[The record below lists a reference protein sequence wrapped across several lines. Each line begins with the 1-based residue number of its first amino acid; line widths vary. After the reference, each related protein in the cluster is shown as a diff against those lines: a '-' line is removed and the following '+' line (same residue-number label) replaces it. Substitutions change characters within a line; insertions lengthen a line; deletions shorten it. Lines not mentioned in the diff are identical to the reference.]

1 MAINNSDIDKESIRT
16 PQNIEAE
23 EALLGTI
30 FIKPDLIGE
39 VMELVNANDFYK
51 NNYKLIFS
59 EMVEIHK
66 TTTIID
72 SLVLLN
78 SLRKKGILDE
88 VGGEQIV
95 YDLTDVV
102 PTAANYKTYAQ
113 IIKDNANQRKMIDLG
128 TRITEKVYR
137 GELSPAE
144 IEAYALAEINQIA
157 STGGK
162 YELNQCFSFNE
173 AQELEEE
180 RARQGKQ
187 GIEMPFPS
195 FEKYIFLE
203 KSALITIGARPGVGK
218 TAFGLNIARLI
229 AKQKKNVLYV
239 NLEMSIS
246 QIINRIHSAESQVP
260 LWKIVNACTDDY
272 EKNSIM
278 EIRED
283 FKDLSLD
290 ILNTEDKG
298 FMAII
303 NKITRL
309 HSTKKY
315 DLIIFD
321 YLTLMTYE
329 EERNK
334 NLEVEFMANR
344 LKSLATQ
351 LDTCIITM
359 AQLNREIEKRNDKTP
374 TLSDLRDSGGI
385 EQASNVIMFL
395 EQIKVAD
402 FAVLQVHIKKNRQG
416 TNDVTI
422 PLFYDLETQVITDD
436 KMAIEITI
444 QQWEQANKNIMKGN
458 SKGGDNLPGYSY

>member
-1 MAINNSDIDKESIRT
+1 MAINNSNIDNESITT
-16 PQNIEAE
+16 PRNIESE
-23 EALLGTI
+23 EALLGSI
-30 FIKPDLIGE
+30 FLNPNCLGE
-39 VMELVNANDFYK
+39 VMEIVNANDFYK

-59 EMVEIHK
+59 EMIDIYK

-88 VGGEQIV
+88 VGGEQII

-113 IIKDNANQRKMIDLG
+113 EVKDTSIQRKMIDMG
-128 TRITEKVYR
+128 TRITEKAYR
-137 GELSPAE
+137 GELSGAE
-144 IEAYALAEINQIA
+144 IEAYALAEITKIGA
-157 STGGK
+157 TEGK
-162 YELNQCFSFNE
+162 YELNQCLSFNE
-173 AQELEEE
+173 AQDLEEE

-187 GIEMPFPS
+187 GIELPYAS

-203 KSALITIGARPGVGK
+203 KGALITIGARPGVGK
-218 TAFGLNIARLI
+218 TAFGLNIARLV

-246 QIINRIHSAESQVP
+246 QLINRIHSAESQVP

-278 EIRED
+278 DIREE

-290 ILNTEDKG
+290 ILTTEDKG

-321 YLTLMTYE
+321 YLTLMNYE

-351 LDTCIITM
+351 LDNCIITM
-359 AQLNREIEKRNDKTP
+359 AQLNRKIEDRNDKTP
-374 TLSDLRDSGGI
+374 TLADLRDSGGI

-395 EQIKVAD
+395 EQIKVED
-402 FAVLQVHIKKNRQG
+402 FAVLQIHIKKNRQG

-422 PLFYDLETQVITDD
+422 PLFYDLATQVIIDNKMSVD
-436 KMAIEITI
+436 MAI
-444 QQWEQANKNIMKGN
+444 QKSKQANKNIMKGN

>member
-1 MAINNSDIDKESIRT
+1 
-16 PQNIEAE
+16 
-23 EALLGTI
+23 
-30 FIKPDLIGE
+30 
-39 VMELVNANDFYK
+39 
-51 NNYKLIFS
+51 
-59 EMVEIHK
+59 
-66 TTTIID
+66 
-72 SLVLLN
+72 
-78 SLRKKGILDE
+78 
-88 VGGEQIV
+88 
-95 YDLTDVV
+95 
-102 PTAANYKTYAQ
+102 
-113 IIKDNANQRKMIDLG
+113 
-128 TRITEKVYR
+128 
-137 GELSPAE
+137 
-144 IEAYALAEINQIA
+144 
-157 STGGK
+157 
-162 YELNQCFSFNE
+162 
-173 AQELEEE
+173 
-180 RARQGKQ
+180 
-187 GIEMPFPS
+187 
-195 FEKYIFLE
+195 
-203 KSALITIGARPGVGK
+203 
-218 TAFGLNIARLI
+218 
-229 AKQKKNVLYV
+229 
-239 NLEMSIS
+239 
-246 QIINRIHSAESQVP
+246 
-260 LWKIVNACTDDY
+260 
-272 EKNSIM
+272 M